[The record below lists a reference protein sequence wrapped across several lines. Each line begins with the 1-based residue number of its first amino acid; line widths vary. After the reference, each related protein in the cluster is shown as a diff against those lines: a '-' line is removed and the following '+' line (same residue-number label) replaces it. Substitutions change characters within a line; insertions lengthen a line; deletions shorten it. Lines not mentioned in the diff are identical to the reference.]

1 MDGVYRGHPENN
13 MGRDYQAMKKKPFEI
28 QKWMWLA
35 GVPALLGVVL
45 LFSRTVVTFAD
56 MPKRVDNIEQYV
68 VAQQRANEINQKANE
83 LIQQQIQQQ
92 NHQQPYCEAYE
103 GKNWCW
109 DENSKTWYQPG
120 G

>member
-1 MDGVYRGHPENN
+1 
-13 MGRDYQAMKKKPFEI
+13 MKKKSFEI
-28 QKWMWLA
+28 QRWMWLA

-83 LIQQQIQQQ
+83 LMQQQIQKEK
-92 NHQQPYCEAYE
+92 QPYCEVYE
-103 GKNWCW
+103 ERLWCF
-109 DENSKTWYQPG
+109 DEKYQQWYQPQG
-120 G
+120 GE

>member
-1 MDGVYRGHPENN
+1 
-13 MGRDYQAMKKKPFEI
+13 MKKKPFEI
-28 QKWMWLA
+28 QLWMWIA

-68 VAQQRANEINQKANE
+68 VAQQRANEINEKANE
-83 LIQQQIQQQ
+83 LLQQQIQQQ
-92 NHQQPYCEAYE
+92 KQPYCEWYE
-103 GKNWCW
+103 NQYWCW
-109 DENSKTWYQPG
+109 DEKSQTWYQVKQG